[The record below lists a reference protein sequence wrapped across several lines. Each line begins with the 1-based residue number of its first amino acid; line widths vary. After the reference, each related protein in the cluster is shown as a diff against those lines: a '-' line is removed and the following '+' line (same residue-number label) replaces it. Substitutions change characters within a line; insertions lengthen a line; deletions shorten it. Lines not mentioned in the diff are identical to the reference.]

1 MADPWY
7 NLISQASNTFQGDS
21 GMVRKFNKNEKSI
34 ASQWFIRVKGVESP
48 ALNITDYAM
57 FSLNGRLSLTKD
69 TKRSSYCVDYL
80 DGSSEPTYISDLMQA
95 LRFVFNN
102 QVVRS
107 S

>member
-1 MADPWY
+1 
-7 NLISQASNTFQGDS
+7 
-21 GMVRKFNKNEKSI
+21 MVRKFNKNEKSI
-34 ASQWFIRVKGVESP
+34 ASWWFIRVKGVESP

-69 TKRSSYCVDYL
+69 IKRSSYCVDYL

-102 QVVRS
+102 QVVK
-107 S
+107 

>member
-1 MADPWY
+1 
-7 NLISQASNTFQGDS
+7 
-21 GMVRKFNKNEKSI
+21 MVRKFSKIEKSI

-48 ALNITDYAM
+48 SLNITDYAM

-69 TKRSSYCVDYL
+69 PKSSSYCVEYL
-80 DGSSEPTYISDLMQA
+80 DGSSKPVYIQKIQGSSDTTYSEFNQA

>member
-1 MADPWY
+1 
-7 NLISQASNTFQGDS
+7 
-21 GMVRKFNKNEKSI
+21 MVRKFNKNEKSI

-69 TKRSSYCVDYL
+69 TKRSSYCVGYL

>member
-1 MADPWY
+1 
-7 NLISQASNTFQGDS
+7 
-21 GMVRKFNKNEKSI
+21 MVRKFNKNEKSL

-69 TKRSSYCVDYL
+69 TKSSTYCVEYL
-80 DGSSEPTYISDLMQA
+80 DGSSESTYISDFTQA

-102 QVVRS
+102 QVS
-107 S
+107 K

>member
-1 MADPWY
+1 
-7 NLISQASNTFQGDS
+7 
-21 GMVRKFNKNEKSI
+21 MVRKFNKNEKSI
-34 ASQWFIRVKGVESP
+34 AGQWFIRVKGVESP

-57 FSLNGRLSLTKD
+57 LSLNGRLSLTKD
-69 TKRSSYCVDYL
+69 PKSSSYCVDYL